1 MPPVA
6 PHSGLCSRFPLTST
20 NGPSHCS
27 YSPFYFPFPRL
38 PPFTKI
44 LSVFS
49 LVLLTSGHYSP
60 SNLFVH
66 TPLQRYSQSNPYNS
80 LTKEPATNS
89 AQSYRSQSDKLFQ
102 SIRTESL
109 TLAAETNVE
118 PGGLVFLCQSARVFV
133 SLIPGQFFIPRG
145 PDPESTVLEIWPTVR
160 GTGQASCDRLV
171 CSVLTHTPRSS
182 ASFFLREWISH
193 LRHGDLGNRHQNPS
207 GTTQCQLE
215 GLIDRLSTIY
225 PVPVLFMPPRL
236 VLLETAAFQAG
247 GRAL

>member
-6 PHSGLCSRFPLTST
+6 PPFRPLLPASPHEHKRPESLLLFPLL
-20 NGPSHCS
+20 
-27 YSPFYFPFPRL
+27 FPFPTPPSLHQETLCILFGPAYLRPLL
-38 PPFTKI
+38 PVEPLRPHPPTA
-44 LSVFS
+44 
-49 LVLLTSGHYSP
+49 
-60 SNLFVH
+60 LFPVK
-66 TPLQRYSQSNPYNS
+66 PVRS

-133 SLIPGQFFIPRG
+133 FLIPGQFFIPRG